1 MSDNTPKPPKI
12 LSFSSSTRKESYN
25 KKIVKIATEGAQST
39 GVETNYIDLKDYSMP
54 LYDGDLEAEKGLPEN
69 AKKLK
74 KLFIEHDALLIGN
87 AEYNSS
93 ITGTLKN
100 TIDWL
105 SRQENEN
112 EPALIAFK
120 NKFAVLISA
129 SPGQWGGIRSLMDT
143 RNILENI
150 GVTVLSTTRSLS
162 KANEAFDAQGN
173 LNPHDAEAF
182 KQTGIALANFLK
194 QFKNKLN

>member
-1 MSDNTPKPPKI
+1 MSDNTPKAPRI
-12 LSFSSSTRKESYN
+12 LSFSSSTRKDSYN
-25 KKIVKIATEGAQST
+25 KKIVKLATEGAQST
-39 GVETNYIDLKDYSMP
+39 GVETNYIELKDYSMP
-54 LYDGDLEAEKGLPEN
+54 LYDGDLETEKGLPEN

-74 KLFIEHDALLIGN
+74 KLFIEHDAFLIGN

-93 ITGTLKN
+93 ITGVLKN

-105 SRQENEN
+105 SRQENDK
-112 EPALIAFK
+112 EPLLIAFK

-129 SPGQWGGIRSLMDT
+129 SPGIWGGVRSLMDT

-150 GVTVLSTTRSLS
+150 GVTVLSATRSLP
-162 KANEAFDAQGN
+162 KADKAFDAEGN
-173 LNPHDAEAF
+173 LDPHNVEGF

-194 QFKNKLN
+194 QFKK

>member
-1 MSDNTPKPPKI
+1 MSSVTPRSPKI
-12 LSFSSSTRKESYN
+12 LSFSSSTRKDSFN
-25 KKIVKIATEGAQST
+25 KKIVKIATEGAQSA
-39 GVETNYIDLKDYSMP
+39 GVETNYIELKDFSMP
-54 LYDGDLEAEKGLPEN
+54 LYDGDLETEKGLPEN

-93 ITGTLKN
+93 ITGVLKN

-105 SRQENEN
+105 SRQESPE
-112 EPALIAFK
+112 ETPLIAFK
-120 NKFAVLISA
+120 DKFAVLISA

-150 GVTVLSTTRSLS
+150 GVTVLSTTRSLP
-162 KANEAFDAQGN
+162 KADKAFDENGN
-173 LNPHDAEAF
+173 LNAHETESF
-182 KQTGIALANFLK
+182 KKVGVTLANFLK
-194 QFKNKLN
+194 QFKK